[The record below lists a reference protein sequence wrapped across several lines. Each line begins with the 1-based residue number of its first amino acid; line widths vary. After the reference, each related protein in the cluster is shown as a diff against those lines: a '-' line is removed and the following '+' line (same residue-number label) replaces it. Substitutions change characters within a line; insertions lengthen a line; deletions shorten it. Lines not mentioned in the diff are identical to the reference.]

1 MWQTAGVDLGAE
13 RAFREQIFIQLTEL
27 LAVKPILQRRDLE
40 YFELDGAHCRI
51 ADRSKGIWNP
61 RDLMATLSILS
72 TPDSSYPDVDLGDGL
87 FAYAYREGSTDGDNT
102 KLRRAFEL
110 KLPVIWHRGFKAGS
124 VVRYKPVFP
133 VYIVEDDPENRRVII
148 SLDTGDEP
156 VDLDALTDDPEIK
169 KRYSVE
175 TKRRRLHQ
183 RQFRS
188 RLLVAY
194 QWRCAVCRLDF
205 PPLLDGA
212 HIIGDAESDGNPVV
226 DNGLALCKIHHA
238 AYDADLLGI
247 SPDYRV
253 HISETLRDS
262 TDSGPVITHGF
273 HELDGHPLAVLPD
286 QESHRPS
293 KDRLGLR
300 FERFAG
306 SMDVAWPIHPVQTSL
321 ASPGD
326 DEVD

>member
-1 MWQTAGVDLGAE
+1 MDLEAE
-13 RAFREQIFIQLTEL
+13 LAFREQIFNQLAEQ
-27 LAVKPILQRRDLE
+27 LAVKPVLQRRDLE
-40 YFELDGAHCRI
+40 YFELDGAHRRI

-87 FAYAYREGSTDGDNT
+87 FAYAYREGSTDGDNA

-110 KLPVIWHRGFKAGS
+110 KLPLIWHRGFKDRSA
-124 VVRYKPVFP
+124 VRYRPVFP
-133 VYIVEDDPENRRVII
+133 VHIVEDDPENRRVII
-148 SLDTGDEP
+148 SLDTEGEP
-156 VDLDALTDDPEIK
+156 IDLDGLIDDPEIK
-169 KRYSVE
+169 KQYSVE
-175 TKRRRLHQ
+175 KKRRRLHQ
-183 RQFRS
+183 RKFRS

-212 HIIGDAESDGNPVV
+212 HIIGDTESDGNPVV

-253 HISETLRDS
+253 HISAALRES
-262 TDSGPVITHGF
+262 TDSGPVIAHGF
-273 HELDGHPLAVLPD
+273 RELDGHPLAVLPD

-306 SMDVAWPIHPVQTSL
+306 NIDVAWLSHPVQTSL